1 MNIFSK
7 VYNIAYNMT
16 ENSNLIIPQSEK
28 NGALWLGNYKATLDL
43 DFLVSNNISVVVN
56 CTPDIPYIYEVLDSS
71 EMVNLRQLETFRIP
85 VFDSLL
91 DKDIYLM
98 EQYYH
103 IVLPFILKKLLKEKK
118 NIIINCHAGRQRSAS
133 VVALVLYILIDNNL
147 MSYDKLPSKL
157 NNKPKLMRSI
167 IQYIQKERPQAF
179 SFGMRVNFKKSLE
192 NFLHIEF

>member
-1 MNIFSK
+1 MFSK

-16 ENSNLIIPQSEK
+16 ENSNLIIPRTEH
-28 NGALWLGNYKATLDL
+28 NGALWLGNYKAILDL
-43 DFLVSNNISVVVN
+43 DFLVSNNISVIIN
-56 CTPDIPYIYEVLDSS
+56 CTPDIPYIYEVLESS
-71 EMVNLRQLETFRIP
+71 KMANLSQLETFRIP

-91 DKDIYLM
+91 DKDIFLM

-133 VVALVLYILIDNNL
+133 VIALILYILIDNNL
-147 MSYDKLPSKL
+147 ISYDKLPSKS

-192 NFLHIEF
+192 RT